1 MSSESEGMKADV
13 FLDCSGLLCPIP
25 VVKTRRA
32 IKGMQVGQILEM
44 IATDP
49 GIVPD
54 MKAWENQTRHEVLV
68 SEEQGE
74 GKFRFLV
81 KKTH

>member
-1 MSSESEGMKADV
+1 MDIEPDKK
-13 FLDCSGLLCPIP
+13 LDCSGLLCPIP

-32 IKGMQVGQILEM
+32 IKGMEVGQVLEM
-44 IATDP
+44 LATDP

-54 MKAWENQTRHEVLV
+54 MKAWENQTRHEILLSDDI
-68 SEEQGE
+68 SEQHGSELY
-74 GKFRFLV
+74 RFLI